1 MSVEKLM
8 AKHGNTHLNSE
19 FYKSPFQCSMVIFN
33 SPGKRVLNKD
43 FAEYVYCL
51 CIVDIAV
58 PVITVAWEVNFC
70 IVIKFYY

>member
-1 MSVEKLM
+1 
-8 AKHGNTHLNSE
+8 
-19 FYKSPFQCSMVIFN
+19 MVIFN